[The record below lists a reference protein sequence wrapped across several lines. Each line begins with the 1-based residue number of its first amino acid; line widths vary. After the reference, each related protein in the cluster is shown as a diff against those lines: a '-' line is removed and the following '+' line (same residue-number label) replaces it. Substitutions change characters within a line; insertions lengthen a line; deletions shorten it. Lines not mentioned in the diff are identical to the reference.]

1 MGISGITSTSSMS
14 TMQMASANSKD
25 HKSKNI
31 QSEIA
36 NVQQQMQ
43 KLSSKEDLSANE
55 KTNERK
61 KLQKEISSLNTEL
74 KRHEEELQRSQ
85 KRKIMLTELREDG
98 KPEKEESVEDG
109 TRAKETSS
117 PTADQKSAPSDAQQP
132 SQQSSVI
139 TKNSDGTVILKEASN
154 QEGSSVTDT
163 DNKRTDETKK
173 EANAEKEAKA
183 IDNATIT
190 DTEQSD
196 KKMHAMISA
205 DSFMQQA
212 SRQGMVVAKSKDGIA
227 ILKGEIKQDEIRDE
241 NTEKKQAELEKMERR
256 EEQAMEYQFS
266 ILGDANNAIKKATE
280 TNTSTKDNA
289 QANVVNNLHVSGLN
303 VPPEEQ
309 ASQPN
314 FYVSIG

>member
-31 QSEIA
+31 QSEIT

-55 KTNERK
+55 KANEQK

-98 KPEKEESVEDG
+98 KPEKEEPAEDSPP
-109 TRAKETSS
+109 AKETSS
-117 PTADQKSAPSDAQQP
+117 LMADQKRASSDAQQT

-154 QEGSSVTDT
+154 QEGNSVTDT
-163 DNKRTDETKK
+163 DNKRTDETKEK
-173 EANAEKEAKA
+173 ANAEKETKA
-183 IDNATIT
+183 IDDATIT

-212 SRQGMVVAKSKDGIA
+212 SRQGTVVAKSKDGIA

-241 NTEKKQAELEKMERR
+241 NTERKQAELEKMERR

>member
-14 TMQMASANSKD
+14 TMQMASANSK
-25 HKSKNI
+25 
-31 QSEIA
+31 
-36 NVQQQMQ
+36 
-43 KLSSKEDLSANE
+43 EDLSANE
-55 KTNERK
+55 KANEQK

-98 KPEKEESVEDG
+98 KPEKEEPAEDSPP
-109 TRAKETSS
+109 AKETSS
-117 PTADQKSAPSDAQQP
+117 LMADQKRASSDAQQT

-154 QEGSSVTDT
+154 QEGNSVTDT
-163 DNKRTDETKK
+163 DNKRTDETKEK
-173 EANAEKEAKA
+173 ANAEKETKA
-183 IDNATIT
+183 IDDATIT

-212 SRQGMVVAKSKDGIA
+212 SRQG
-227 ILKGEIKQDEIRDE
+227 EIKQDEIRDE
-241 NTEKKQAELEKMERR
+241 NTERKQAELEKMERR